1 MTVSIRNRKFA
12 KQLVLLALDEEGRVD
27 ENKVRETLDLLKL
40 HSPRNHRDLLREY
53 LRLIERET
61 AKQVALVEY
70 SGKPSDDALASLKKS
85 LFETYGSKVD
95 LNLRENP
102 ELLAGFRIT
111 VGDDVYEDSIAN
123 RLRPLAAALSWIRF
137 ELYLKIVT

>member
-12 KQLVLLALDEEGRVD
+12 KHLVALALDEEGRVV
-27 ENKVRETLDLLKL
+27 EEKVRETLDLLRAN
-40 HSPRNHRDLLREY
+40 SPRGVRELLREY
-53 LRLIERET
+53 HRLIERET

-70 SGKPSDDALASLKKS
+70 SGKPSDEALESLKKS
-85 LFETYGSKVD
+85 LSASYGYSVD

-102 ELLAGFRIT
+102 EMLAGLRIT

-123 RLRPLAAALSWIRF
+123 RLRPLAAALS
-137 ELYLKIVT
+137 